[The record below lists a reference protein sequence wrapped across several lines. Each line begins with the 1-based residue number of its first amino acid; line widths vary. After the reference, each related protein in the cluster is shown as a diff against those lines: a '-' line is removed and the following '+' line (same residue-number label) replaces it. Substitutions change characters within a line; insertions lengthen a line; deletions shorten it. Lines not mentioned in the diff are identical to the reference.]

1 MHCHPNLSSSID
13 LAVTIWASGR
23 LSSATS
29 HRCHSRVFIVVIYF
43 TLRFPSREG
52 YGLAYRQPR
61 ISCAFVWTARMLR
74 DYPCGPLGTAPFAGI
89 FIGFIVLLPLSPP
102 AHPFPF
108 RFRFRFLFL
117 FGLDVRSRNERA
129 RDPRRLRS
137 LEVLLEFVSATR
149 NGASD
154 RACLARS
161 VNFDLGNLNAVLLR
175 RPQGLRARTPSPDCF
190 LRRRSRFPLSRQVG
204 FMFLLVIR
212 DIYGFYSSIAD
223 LESYS

>member
-13 LAVTIWASGR
+13 LAVTICATGR

-74 DYPCGPLGTAPFAGI
+74 DAPCGPLGTAPFAAI
-89 FIGFIVLLPLSPP
+89 FIGFIVLLPLLSPP
-102 AHPFPF
+102 FLF
-108 RFRFRFLFL
+108 RFSFRFLL
-117 FGLDVRSRNERA
+117 GLHIRSRNERA

-137 LEVLLEFVSATR
+137 LEVLLEFVSASR

-161 VNFDLGNLNAVLLR
+161 VSFDLGNLNAVLLR
-175 RPQGLRARTPSPDCF
+175 RPQGLCARTPSPDCF